1 MDAPSPWSM
10 DASWLWPW
18 LTDVALLPWSMG
30 VAPLSLSRRLIQGV
44 VVAAAAVLLLL
55 APPRGRGRRTSPI
68 AVVDGRCSVVVASS
82 KVSSSPTCRRL
93 AGASGGVVASAAAHG
108 PVRIWQS
115 VGVGSS
121 ASFAALTVVANR
133 QQVDGY
139 MTTTSVGA
147 PSTNDRSTTAFNDL
161 EAGRHDNDD
170 SYDNDDNDHGPWPP
184 TMTTVHDHRQRR
196 RWQRWR
202 HSNDTLSSAY

>member
-10 DASWLWPW
+10 DASWLWSW
-18 LTDVALLPWSMG
+18 LTDVALLPWSTG
-30 VAPLSLSRRLIQGV
+30 VAPLSLSRRLVQGV
-44 VVAAAAVLLLL
+44 VVATAAVLLLL

-121 ASFAALTVVANR
+121 ASFAALTVHAW
-133 QQVDGY
+133 
-139 MTTTSVGA
+139 TTTGSGSISPA
-147 PSTNDRSTTAFNDL
+147 SGWL
-161 EAGRHDNDD
+161 H
-170 SYDNDDNDHGPWPP
+170 DDNIRRRPINEQSVDHG
-184 TMTTVHDHRQRR
+184 V
-196 RWQRWR
+196 
-202 HSNDTLSSAY
+202 